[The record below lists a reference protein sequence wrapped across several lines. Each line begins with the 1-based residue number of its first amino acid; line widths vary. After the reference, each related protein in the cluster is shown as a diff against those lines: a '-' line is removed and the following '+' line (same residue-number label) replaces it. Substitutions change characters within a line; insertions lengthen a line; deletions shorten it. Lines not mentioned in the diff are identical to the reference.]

1 LALNSGVERQ
11 VLLFSLQLS
20 KVFRVLLQKFSDK
33 HLCLLLQSIAISAI
47 FPGHFE
53 AAESAFFSSITYS
66 KYIMNIRNIAIIAHV
81 DHGKTTLVD
90 KIIHATQVFRDNQET
105 GELIMDSNDLERER
119 GITILAKNIS
129 VNYKGVKINVID
141 TPGHADFGGEV
152 ERVLKM
158 ADGVLLLV
166 DAFEGPMPQTRFVL
180 QKALGLGLRPIVV
193 INKVDKPNCRPD
205 EVHDAVFEL
214 FFQLDATEEQLE
226 FPTLYGSSKQG
237 WFNTSLTPTDNINAV
252 LDTIL
257 EKVPEPKVSEG
268 TVQLQI
274 TSLDYSSFLG
284 RIAIGRVTRGVIKE
298 GQNIQ
303 LCKLDGSFTKGKV
316 KELYVFEG
324 MGKKRVTEVSAG
336 DICAVV
342 GIEDF
347 QIGETIADFENPEAL
362 PVIAIDEP
370 TMNMQFSINNSP
382 FFGREGK
389 FVTSRNLRDRLMKE
403 LEKNLALR
411 VQDTDDADKFLVY
424 GRGIL
429 HLSVLVETMRREGF
443 ELTVGQPQVIVKEID
458 GKKCEPYEV
467 LVVDVPS
474 DFSGKV
480 IDLVTQRKGEML
492 IMESKGEMQHLEFD
506 VPSRGLIGLRSQML
520 TATAGEAVMAHRF
533 SEYKPWKGPIPG
545 RNNGVLIAKQGGT
558 TTGYSIDKLQD
569 RGSFFVDPGEEVY
582 AGMIVAEHI
591 KPGDLNV
598 NVVEGKKLTNMRAS
612 GSDAATNIAP
622 KILMSLEECMEY
634 IQQDECIEITP
645 QNIRLRKILL
655 DENDRVKYA
664 KSMKAS
670 V

>member
-1 LALNSGVERQ
+1 MQ
-11 VLLFSLQLS
+11 
-20 KVFRVLLQKFSDK
+20 
-33 HLCLLLQSIAISAI
+33 
-47 FPGHFE
+47 
-53 AAESAFFSSITYS
+53 
-66 KYIMNIRNIAIIAHV
+66 IRNIAIIAHV

-90 KIIHATQVFRDNQET
+90 KIIHATKVFRDNQET

-119 GITILAKNIS
+119 GITILAKNIA
-129 VNYKGVKINVID
+129 VNYKDVKINVID

-158 ADGVLLLV
+158 ADGVVLLV

-180 QKALGLGLRPIVV
+180 QKALNLGLRPIVV
-193 INKVDKPNCRPD
+193 INKVDKANCRPD

-214 FFQLDATEEQLE
+214 FFQLDATEDQLN
-226 FPTLYGSSKQG
+226 FPTYYGSGKNG
-237 WFNTSLTPTDNINAV
+237 WFNNSLTQIEGIDPL
-252 LDTIL
+252 LDGIL
-257 EKVPEPKVSEG
+257 EHVPPPIASEG
-268 TVQLQI
+268 TIQLQI

-284 RIAIGRVTRGVIKE
+284 RIAIGKVTRGTVKE
-298 GQNIQ
+298 NQNIQ

-324 MGKKRVTEVSAG
+324 MGKKRVTEVKAG

-362 PVIAIDEP
+362 KVIPIDEP

-382 FFGREGK
+382 FFGKEGK
-389 FVTSRNLRDRLMKE
+389 FVTSRNIRDRLYKE

-411 VQDTDDADKFLVY
+411 VEDTDDADKFLVF

-429 HLSVLVETMRREGF
+429 HLSVLVETMRREGY

-458 GKKCEPYEV
+458 GKKCEPYET

-474 DFSGKV
+474 EFSGKV

-492 IMESKGEMQHLEFD
+492 IMETKGEMQHLEFD
-506 VPSRGLIGLRSQML
+506 IPSRGLIGLRSQML
-520 TATAGEAVMAHRF
+520 TATTGEAVMAHRF
-533 SEYKPWKGPIPG
+533 REYKPWKGVIPG
-545 RNNGVLIAKQGGT
+545 RNNGVLISKFTGNT
-558 TTGYSIDKLQD
+558 TAYSIDKLQD
-569 RGSFFVDPGEEVY
+569 RGSFFVDPGEDVC
-582 AGMIVAEHI
+582 AGQIVAEHI

-598 NVVEGKKLTNMRAS
+598 NAIEGKKLTNHRAS
-612 GSDAATNIAP
+612 GSDAATSIAP
-622 KILMSLEECMEY
+622 KIQLTLEECMEY
-634 IQQDECIEITP
+634 IQQDECIEVTP

-655 DENDRVKYA
+655 DENERSKYS
-664 KSMKAS
+664 KMMKTEA
-670 V
+670 